1 MCFSVSCI
9 CIKACANEKCLVTKH
24 FNVWPPCLVL
34 FGRVWLCS
42 GHQTFDQKLK
52 TFLLFLC
59 LTGDVFVCLDSRVSN
74 IFDAGMSN
82 HAFSAA
88 CINCFICVLSV
99 FYQTCFNRLA
109 THFNISM
116 FIRCMLHDNVC

>member
-9 CIKACANEKCLVTKH
+9 CIKACASEKCLVTKH

-59 LTGDVFVCLDSRVSN
+59 LTGDVLFVWTAAYQTYLMRARQTTLSQRLVS
-74 IFDAGMSN
+74 I
-82 HAFSAA
+82 
-88 CINCFICVLSV
+88 VLSV
-99 FYQTCFNRLA
+99 FYQTCFDRLA